1 MKITGRHMDVT
12 PALKRYIRAR
22 FERLERYDVSPDRL
36 EIVLSVT
43 KLQHTAEV
51 VCSIRGKRFQAKT
64 STREMYATVDQ
75 LVELLLR
82 QLLVALDEHFFRARI
97 NNVVCGNIPNHLFN
111 RNGDLLYPRSFHLFE
126 QSAGKFAPFFNNK
139 VIRYRMTHIFTCPD
153 AYQLFRLEYFG
164 NRSSPLE

>member
-22 FERLERYDVSPDRL
+22 FDRLERYDVSPDRL

-51 VCSIRGKRFQAKT
+51 VCSIKGKRFQAKT

-75 LVELLLR
+75 LVDRLDGQIRKYKERRVEHKGRPKRRLPASPTAERDEGKVVRPKIAVLSRSEARNRLDPGPGAMVSLTCGDSGKLQILR
-82 QLLVALDEHFFRARI
+82 RWESGHLVLMD
-97 NNVVCGNIPNHLFN
+97 P
-111 RNGDLLYPRSFHLFE
+111 
-126 QSAGKFAPFFNNK
+126 
-139 VIRYRMTHIFTCPD
+139 
-153 AYQLFRLEYFG
+153 
-164 NRSSPLE
+164 

>member
-22 FERLERYDVSPDRL
+22 FERLERYDVSLDRL

-51 VCSIRGKRFQAKT
+51 VCSIRGRRFQAKT

-75 LVELLLR
+75 LADRLDGQIRKDKERRTEHKGPRKRAMSVEPQPADSEDVR
-82 QLLVALDEHFFRARI
+82 
-97 NNVVCGNIPNHLFN
+97 
-111 RNGDLLYPRSFHLFE
+111 
-126 QSAGKFAPFFNNK
+126 
-139 VIRYRMTHIFTCPD
+139 VIRPKIAVLSRSEARNRLDAGPGAMVLFTCAD
-153 AYQLFRLEYFG
+153 SGKLQILR
-164 NRSSPLE
+164 RSESGHVVLIDP

>member
-22 FERLERYDVSPDRL
+22 FERLERYDVSLDRL

-43 KLQHTAEV
+43 KLQHAAEV

-75 LVELLLR
+75 LVDRLDGQIRKYKERRVEHKGRKKSPLLAPPPPDHEDLKIVR
-82 QLLVALDEHFFRARI
+82 PKIAVLSRSEARNRLDLSPGAM
-97 NNVVCGNIPNHLFN
+97 VL
-111 RNGDLLYPRSFHLFE
+111 
-126 QSAGKFAPFFNNK
+126 
-139 VIRYRMTHIFTCPD
+139 FTCAD
-153 AYQLFRLEYFG
+153 SGKLQILK
-164 NRSSPLE
+164 RSETGHVVLIDP

>member
-12 PALKRYIRAR
+12 PALKRHIRSR
-22 FERLERYDVSPDRL
+22 FERMERYDVPLDRL

-75 LVELLLR
+75 LADRLDAQIRKYKERRVEHKGSKKTQMPASEG
-82 QLLVALDEHFFRARI
+82 QLSSDQEDLKIVRPKIAVLSRAEARNRLDRDPGAM
-97 NNVVCGNIPNHLFN
+97 VL
-111 RNGDLLYPRSFHLFE
+111 
-126 QSAGKFAPFFNNK
+126 
-139 VIRYRMTHIFTCPD
+139 FTCAD
-153 AYQLFRLEYFG
+153 SGKLQILR
-164 NRSSPLE
+164 RSETGHVVLIDP

>member
-12 PALKRYIRAR
+12 SALKRHIRAR

-51 VCSIRGKRFQAKT
+51 VCSIKGKRFQAKT

-75 LVELLLR
+75 LVDRLDGQIRKYKERRAEHKGRQKRPLPAPPQTTTDSEELRIVRPKIAVLSR
-82 QLLVALDEHFFRARI
+82 SEARNRLD
-97 NNVVCGNIPNHLFN
+97 
-111 RNGDLLYPRSFHLFE
+111 
-126 QSAGKFAPFFNNK
+126 AGPGAI
-139 VIRYRMTHIFTCPD
+139 VLFTCAD
-153 AYQLFRLEYFG
+153 SGKLQILR
-164 NRSSPLE
+164 RSETGHVVLIDP